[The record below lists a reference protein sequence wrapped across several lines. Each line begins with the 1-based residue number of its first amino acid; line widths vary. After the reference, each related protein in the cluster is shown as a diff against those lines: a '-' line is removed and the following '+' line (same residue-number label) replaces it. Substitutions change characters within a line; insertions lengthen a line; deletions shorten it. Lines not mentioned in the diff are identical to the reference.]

1 MKRFLFW
8 TLAVIITAASAAY
21 QRVTGPTHPMNG
33 KALVGSET
41 VRFRLP
47 RSAENVRDCEIAV
60 KVMNPGVTGHMSYK
74 RFKTEDPWTKV
85 EFERKGDTLVAGLP
99 KQPAAGKLAY
109 GVFLGTGNQQ
119 ISITGQDPVIIR
131 FKGPVPAAVI
141 IIHVIV
147 IFLSML
153 FGTMAGILALDK
165 KSHPRRC
172 VIWAAALFFG
182 GGFIL
187 GPIVQKLAF
196 GVYWSG
202 IPFGTDLTDNKALLS
217 MFAWIAALIA
227 GRKGKPARGWVLA
240 ASVITLII
248 NMIPHSLLGSEFKYN
263 D

>member
-1 MKRFLFW
+1 MKRILFW

-21 QRVTGPTHPMNG
+21 QRVTGPTYPMSG

-47 RSAENVRDCEIAV
+47 RSAENVRGCEIAV
-60 KVMNPGVTGHMSYK
+60 KVMNPGVTGHVSYK

-165 KSHPRRC
+165 KSHPGRY
-172 VIWAAALFFG
+172 VILAAVLFFV

>member
-21 QRVTGPTHPMNG
+21 QRVTGPTYPMNG

-47 RSAENVRDCEIAV
+47 RSAENIRDCEIAV
-60 KVMNPGVTGHMSYK
+60 KVMNPGLTGYVSHK

-109 GVFLGTGNQQ
+109 EVFLGTGNQQ
-119 ISITGQDPVIIR
+119 TSIAGQDPVIIR

-141 IIHVIV
+141 ILHVIV
-147 IFLSML
+147 VFLSML
-153 FGTMAGILALDK
+153 FATMAGILALDK
-165 KSHPRRC
+165 KSHPGRY
-172 VIWAAALFFG
+172 VILAAALFFV

-227 GRKGKPARGWVLA
+227 GRRGRPARGWVLA

>member
-1 MKRFLFW
+1 MKRILFW

-21 QRVTGPTHPMNG
+21 QRVTDPTYLMSG

-60 KVMNPGVTGHMSYK
+60 KVMNPGVTGHVSYK
-74 RFKTEDPWTKV
+74 RFKTEDSWTEVK
-85 EFERKGDTLVAGLP
+85 FERKGDTLVAGLP

-119 ISITGQDPVIIR
+119 TSITGQDPVIIR

-141 IIHVIV
+141 IPHVIV
-147 IFLSML
+147 VFLSML
-153 FGTMAGILALDK
+153 FATMAGIMALDK
-165 KSHPRRC
+165 KSHPGRC
-172 VIWAAALFFG
+172 VIQAAVLFFV

-202 IPFGTDLTDNKALLS
+202 IPFGTDLTDNKTLLS

-227 GRKGKPARGWVLA
+227 GRRGRPARGWVLA
-240 ASVITLII
+240 ASIIMLII
-248 NMIPHSLLGSEFKYN
+248 HMIPHSLLGSELKYN

>member
-1 MKRFLFW
+1 MKRILFW

-21 QRVTGPTHPMNG
+21 QRVTGPTYPMSG

-47 RSAENVRDCEIAV
+47 RSAENVRGCEIAV
-60 KVMNPGVTGHMSYK
+60 KVMNPGVTGHVSYK

-99 KQPAAGKLAY
+99 KQPAAGKLVY
-109 GVFLGTGNQQ
+109 GVFLVTGKQQ

-165 KSHPRRC
+165 KSHPGRY
-172 VIWAAALFFG
+172 VILAAVLFFV

-202 IPFGTDLTDNKALLS
+202 IPFGTDLTDNKSLLS

-227 GRKGKPARGWVLA
+227 GRRGRPARGWILA

>member
-1 MKRFLFW
+1 MKRILFW

-21 QRVTGPTHPMNG
+21 QRVTGPTYPMSG

-47 RSAENVRDCEIAV
+47 RSAENVRGCEIAV
-60 KVMNPGVTGHMSYK
+60 KVMNPGVTGHVSYK

-85 EFERKGDTLVAGLP
+85 KFERKGDTLVAGLP

-109 GVFLGTGNQQ
+109 GVFLVTGNQQ

-165 KSHPRRC
+165 KSRPGRY
-172 VIWAAALFFG
+172 VIRAAVLFFV

-202 IPFGTDLTDNKALLS
+202 IPFGTDLTDNKTLLS

-227 GRKGKPARGWVLA
+227 GRRGRPARGWVLA

-248 NMIPHSLLGSEFKYN
+248 NMIPHSLLGSELKYN

>member
-1 MKRFLFW
+1 MKRILFW
-8 TLAVIITAASAAY
+8 TLAVIITVASAAY
-21 QRVTGPTHPMNG
+21 QRVTGPTYPMSG

-60 KVMNPGVTGHMSYK
+60 KVMNPGVTGHVSYK
-74 RFKTEDPWTKV
+74 RFKTEDPWTRV
-85 EFERKGDTLVAGLP
+85 EFERKGDTLVASLP

-109 GVFLGTGNQQ
+109 RVFLGTGNQET
-119 ISITGQDPVIIR
+119 SITGQDPVIIR
-131 FKGPVPAAVI
+131 FKGPVPTAVI
-141 IIHVIV
+141 IPHVIFV
-147 IFLSML
+147 FLSML
-153 FGTMAGILALDK
+153 FATMAGIMALDK

-172 VIWAAALFFG
+172 AIQAAVLFFVG
-182 GGFIL
+182 VFIL

-202 IPFGTDLTDNKALLS
+202 IPFGTDLTDNKTLLS

-227 GRKGKPARGWVLA
+227 GRKGRPARGWVLA

-248 NMIPHSLLGSEFKYN
+248 NMIPHSLLGSELKYN

>member
-1 MKRFLFW
+1 MKRLLLW
-8 TLAVIITAASAAY
+8 TLAVIITVASAVY
-21 QRVTGPTHPMNG
+21 QRVTGPTYPMRG

-47 RSAENVRDCEIAV
+47 RSADNVRDCEIAV
-60 KVMNPGVTGHMSYK
+60 KIMNPGLIGHVSYK
-74 RFKTEDPWTKV
+74 RFKTDDAWTKV

-109 GVFLGTGNQQ
+109 EVFLGTGNQQ
-119 ISITGQDPVIIR
+119 TSITGQDPVIIR

-147 IFLSML
+147 IFLSMV
-153 FGTMAGILALDK
+153 FSTMAGILALDK
-165 KSHPRRC
+165 KSHPRRY
-172 VIWAAALFFG
+172 VILAAAFFFV

-196 GVYWSG
+196 GAYWTG
-202 IPFGTDLTDNKALLS
+202 LPFGTDLTDNKALLA

-227 GRKGKPARGWVLA
+227 GKKGKPARSWVLA
-240 ASVITLII
+240 ASIITLLI
-248 NMIPHSLLGSEFKYN
+248 NIIPHSLLGSEFKYN

>member
-8 TLAVIITAASAAY
+8 TLAVIITVVSAVY
-21 QRVTGPTHPMNG
+21 QRVTGPTYPMSG

-47 RSAENVRDCEIAV
+47 RSAENVRDCEIAL
-60 KVMNPGVTGHMSYK
+60 KVMNPGLTGHVSYK
-74 RFKTEDPWTKV
+74 RFKTEDPWTEV
-85 EFERKGDTLVAGLP
+85 AFERKGDALVAGLP

-109 GVFLGTGNQQ
+109 RIFLGTGNQKA
-119 ISITGQDPVIIR
+119 SITGQGPVIIR

-141 IIHVIV
+141 ILHVIV
-147 IFLSML
+147 VFLSML

-165 KSHPRRC
+165 KSHPRSY
-172 VIWAAALFFG
+172 VIRATALFFV

-240 ASVITLII
+240 ASVIALLI

>member
-1 MKRFLFW
+1 MKRILFW

-21 QRVTGPTHPMNG
+21 QRVTGPTSPMSG

-47 RSAENVRDCEIAV
+47 RSAENVRDCEIVV
-60 KVMNPGVTGHMSYK
+60 KVMNPGMTGHVSYK
-74 RFKTEDPWTKV
+74 RFKTEDSWTKV

-119 ISITGQDPVIIR
+119 TSITGQDPVIIR

-141 IIHVIV
+141 ILHVIV
-147 IFLSML
+147 VFLSML
-153 FGTMAGILALDK
+153 FATMAGIMALDK
-165 KSHPRRC
+165 KSHPGRY
-172 VIWAAALFFG
+172 VIQAAVLFFV

-202 IPFGTDLTDNKALLS
+202 IPFGTDLTDNKTLLS

-227 GRKGKPARGWVLA
+227 GRRGRPARGWVLA
-240 ASVITLII
+240 ASVIMLII
-248 NMIPHSLLGSEFKYN
+248 HMIPHSLLGSELKYM

>member
-8 TLAVIITAASAAY
+8 TLAAIITVSSAVY
-21 QRVTGPTHPMNG
+21 QRVTGPTYPMRG
-33 KALVGSET
+33 KSLVGSET

-47 RSAENVRDCEIAV
+47 RSAENVRDCEIPL
-60 KVMNPGVTGHMSYK
+60 KVMNPGLTGHVSYK
-74 RFKTEDPWTKV
+74 RFKTEDPWTEV
-85 EFERKGDTLVAGLP
+85 AFERKGDALVAGLP

-109 GVFLGTGNQQ
+109 RIFLGTGNQQ

-141 IIHVIV
+141 ILHVIV
-147 IFLSML
+147 VFLSML

-165 KSHPRRC
+165 KSHPRSC
-172 VIWAAALFFG
+172 VILAAALFFV

-202 IPFGTDLTDNKALLS
+202 IPFGTDLTDNKAFLS

-227 GRKGKPARGWVLA
+227 GRKGKPARSWVLA
-240 ASVITLII
+240 ASVITLLI